1 MLRVAALA
9 DVPGIARVHVDSWRT
24 TYAGLIPDSI
34 LANIS
39 LERRTQNMERFIRS
53 QPENATTY
61 VVEEGGGIVG
71 FAQCGPNRDLE
82 TDSAFS
88 GELYG
93 IYLLQEWQGKGL
105 GKQLVQAVARF
116 LLSHRVESMIVW
128 ALANNLPAC
137 SFYKALGG
145 VFVREREID
154 IQGHAMVEA
163 SYGWKD
169 LRRLEV

>member
-1 MLRVAALA
+1 MLRIATLD

-24 TYAGLIPDSI
+24 TYAGLMPDSI

-39 LERRTQNMERFIRS
+39 LEKRTRMMEGFIRS
-53 QPENATTY
+53 QPENAITY
-61 VVEEGGGIVG
+61 VVEEKDGIVG
-71 FAQCGPNRDLE
+71 FAQCGPNREVDV
-82 TDSAFS
+82 DGAYA

-93 IYLLQEWQGKGL
+93 IYLLVEWQGKGL
-105 GKQLVQAVARF
+105 GKQLVQAVTRF

-128 ALANNLPAC
+128 ALANNFPAC
-137 SFYKALGG
+137 SFYQALGG

-169 LRRLEV
+169 LRRLAI

>member
-1 MLRVAALA
+1 MLRIATLD

-24 TYAGLIPDSI
+24 TYAGLMPDSI

-39 LERRTQNMERFIRS
+39 LERRTQNMENFIRS
-53 QPENATTY
+53 QPKNAITY
-61 VVEEGGGIVG
+61 VVEEGDVIVG

-82 TDSAFS
+82 VDSAFN

-93 IYLLQEWQGKGL
+93 IYLLVDWQGKGL
-105 GKQLVQAVARF
+105 GKQLIQAVTRF

-128 ALANNLPAC
+128 ALASNLPAC
-137 SFYKALGG
+137 NFYQALGG
-145 VFVREREID
+145 VFVREREIG

-169 LRRLEV
+169 LRRLAV

>member
-1 MLRVAALA
+1 MLRIATLA

-24 TYAGLIPDSI
+24 TYAGLMPDSI

-39 LERRTQNMERFIRS
+39 LEKRTLNMERIIRS
-53 QPENATTY
+53 QPENAITY
-61 VVEEGGGIVG
+61 VVEESGAIVG

-82 TDSAFS
+82 IDGAYH

-93 IYLLQEWQGKGL
+93 IYLLAEWQGKGL

-116 LLSHRVESMIVW
+116 LLSHQVESMIVW
-128 ALANNLPAC
+128 ALASNRPAC
-137 SFYKALGG
+137 SFYEALGG

-154 IQGHAMVEA
+154 IQGHAMIEA
-163 SYGWKD
+163 SYGWQN
-169 LRRLEV
+169 LRRLEG

>member
-1 MLRVAALA
+1 MLRIATLD

-24 TYAGLIPDSI
+24 TYAGLMPDSI

-53 QPENATTY
+53 QPENAITY
-61 VVEEGGGIVG
+61 VVEESDAIVG

-82 TDSAFS
+82 IDGAYT

-93 IYLLQEWQGKGL
+93 IYLLIEWQGKGL
-105 GKQLVQAVARF
+105 GKQLVQAVSRF
-116 LLSHRVESMIVW
+116 LVSHRVESMIVW
-128 ALANNLPAC
+128 ALASNQPAC
-137 SFYKALGG
+137 GFYKALGG

-154 IQGHAMVEA
+154 IQGHAMIEA

-169 LRRLEV
+169 LRRLAI